1 MKESRQVKSH
11 PADKLKFATKLTDED
26 REQIM
31 GLYREVW
38 GEKKSAGMDRIYE
51 WKFES
56 GPFMPPDRLQVLL
69 YRAGGRIVAHLGG
82 IPCLFKYGDRY
93 QPTVWIMDFLSHPS
107 YRGKGLWLANKMVL
121 DNAAVVG
128 VAGEEI
134 RMDMWRMIAK
144 RFKRPHSDLGT
155 YRHLVK
161 KVDIA
166 GSGIAQRVL
175 RLKPLIGL
183 ANGLWRGY
191 HRLFK
196 HWRLDLEGAGLE
208 IKEVDR
214 FGEEINRLWEL
225 VKDDFVIIPKRTDA
239 YLNWRFVEHPTNRY
253 FRFLLYRGEEIR
265 GYLVLRLI
273 ERKGE
278 KIGRIVDLLASR
290 KGEEY
295 YRGLI
300 SFALDFFEER
310 AVETVQAFESTCPEL
325 SRALKRNGF
334 SHRLTSQRPMK
345 MQAWQSPMRKG
356 AGREQDEIPPELFHD
371 PKNWYFT
378 YADSDFEM
386 LPPEHTA

>member
-1 MKESRQVKSH
+1 MKESRQVKSYL
-11 PADKLKFATKLTDED
+11 ADKLTFATVVTNED

-31 GLYREVW
+31 ELYREVW

-56 GPFMPPDRLQVLL
+56 SPFMPQDRLQVLL
-69 YRAGGRIVAHLGG
+69 YRDSGRIVAHLGG
-82 IPCLFKYGDRY
+82 IPYLFKYGDRY

-107 YRGKGLWLANKMVL
+107 YRGKGLWLASKMVL
-121 DNAAVVG
+121 DNPAVVG

-134 RMDMWRMIAK
+134 RMDMWRVMGR
-144 RFKRPHSDLGT
+144 RFKRPRVDLGI

-166 GSGIAQRVL
+166 GSGIARRVL
-175 RLKPLIGL
+175 RFKPLIGL
-183 ANGLWRGY
+183 ANVLWRGY

-196 HWRLDLEGAGLE
+196 HWRLDLEDAGLE
-208 IKEVDR
+208 INEVDR

-253 FRFLLYRGEEIR
+253 FRFLLSEGEEIK

-278 KIGRIVDLLASR
+278 KIGRMVDLLASR
-290 KGEEY
+290 KEEKY
-295 YRGLI
+295 YRGLV
-300 SFALDFFEER
+300 SFSLDFFEKR
-310 AVETVQAFESTCPEL
+310 GVETVQAFESTCEEL

-334 SHRLTSQRPMK
+334 SHRLTTQRPMK
-345 MQAWQSPMRKG
+345 MQAWQRK
-356 AGREQDEIPPELFHD
+356 DDIPPEIFHN